1 MDKPH
6 LLCFY
11 VHRSSFVAR
20 DIELLSPY
28 YTIHEF
34 DFATRKKAALPLKFL
49 LQAWFLLRYRR
60 RAVASLTII
69 AGYVSFLPAFFDR
82 FLGLRSVIV
91 LGGTDSTCFP
101 SIGYGNYSRRLMG
114 AFTCWSLRWSS
125 YLAPVYTTLEHTAYT
140 YDPSGAPYQGFRHFC
155 KQVGT
160 PVVEIWNGF
169 APEDWPL
176 RDGEPPKA
184 HFITIIATLDSYRK
198 FMLKGV
204 DLIVEAARRLPE
216 ATFTIVGSTQAPRWI
231 PPELKNITLL
241 PPTDRQ
247 GLIALLHQHRFYLQ
261 LSLSEGFPNALC
273 EAMLCGCI
281 PIGSAVA
288 AIPFIVGDTGY
299 LLERKDPDALEKLL
313 RSALEDTDEDTER
326 SGEAARARVAGTFP
340 PALRRERL
348 RALID
353 ARPEQLG
360 QLSR

>member
-1 MDKPH
+1 MEKPH

-34 DFATRKKAALPLKFL
+34 DFATRLKASLPFKFL
-49 LQAWFLLRYRR
+49 QQAWFLLRYRH

-114 AFTCWSLRWSS
+114 ACTCWSLRWSS
-125 YLAPVYTTLEHTAYT
+125 YLAPVYTTLEHSDYI
-140 YDPSGAPYQGFRHFC
+140 YDPSGAPYQGFRQFC
-155 KQVGT
+155 KPVHT

-169 APEDWPL
+169 TAEEWPM
-176 RDGEPPKA
+176 RVGEPPKA
-184 HFITIIATLDSYRK
+184 HFITIIANLDSYRK
-198 FMLKGV
+198 YMLKGV

-216 ATFTIVGSTQAPRWI
+216 ASFTIVGSTRAPRWI
-231 PPELKNITLL
+231 PSELTNITLH

-247 GLIALLHQHRFYLQ
+247 GLIALLHRHRFYLQ

-281 PIGSAVA
+281 PICSAVA
-288 AIPFIVGDTGY
+288 AMPFIVGDTGY
-299 LLERKDPDALEKLL
+299 LLERKDPEVLVNLL
-313 RSALEDTDEDTER
+313 RSALEDTER
-326 SGEAARARVAGTFP
+326 TGELARARVASTFP

-360 QLSR
+360 QLGR